1 MLGDLLEKKLKDLKH
16 QKILIVMDDGL
27 AFTGKLIDFDSD
39 TIIIKDVYQAPA
51 KEIKWKE
58 IAGEEEEKKVG
69 YIDWTYINL
78 EEVDIRMQHVLR
90 IWRWEKTEEEE
101 SGEYKTGKKL
111 IYTRAETLPNQ
122 RGSSM
127 GDIQDTFRY

>member
-78 EEVDIRMQHVLR
+78 EEVYIRMQHVLR

-101 SGEYKTGKKL
+101 SGEYKTGKKP